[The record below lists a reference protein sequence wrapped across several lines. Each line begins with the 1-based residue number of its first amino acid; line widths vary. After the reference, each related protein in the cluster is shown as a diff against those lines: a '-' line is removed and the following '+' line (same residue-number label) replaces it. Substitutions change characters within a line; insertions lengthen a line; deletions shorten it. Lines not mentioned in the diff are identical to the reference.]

1 MKFDR
6 MFRGLVFVGIASL
19 FAAAMAA
26 AQASATPS
34 PATAFARQ
42 AGAVAGAA
50 IFCQIEEDKQ
60 EIFLDRAHAQITLA
74 AHDEVDLVVAR
85 IAFSHQKNYASAI
98 EPDVGCEEFSR
109 QFSSRI
115 SGFDLDP

>member
-6 MFRGLVFVGIASL
+6 LFSGIFFVGIAGL

-26 AQASATPS
+26 AQAAATPS

-50 IFCQIEEDKQ
+50 IFCQIDRQKQ
-60 EIFLDRAHAQITLA
+60 EIYLDRAQAKIALSA
-74 AHDEVDLVVAR
+74 RDEVDLVVAR
-85 IAFSHQKNYASAI
+85 ISFSNEKNYASAI
-98 EPDVGCEEFSR
+98 EPDSGCEEFMR
-109 QFSSRI
+109 QFSARI
-115 SGFDLDP
+115 SGFYLDQ

>member
-6 MFRGLVFVGIASL
+6 LFPGIVFIGIASL

-26 AQASATPS
+26 AQESATPS
-34 PATAFARQ
+34 PATDFARQ

-50 IFCQIEEDKQ
+50 IFCQIDQQKQ
-60 EIFLDRAHAQITLA
+60 EAYVDRAQARIALS

-85 IAFSHQKNYASAI
+85 IAFSNQKNHASAS
-98 EPDVGCEEFSR
+98 EPDGGCKEFSR
-109 QFSSRI
+109 QFSGRI
-115 SGFDLDP
+115 LSFDLEQ

>member
-6 MFRGLVFVGIASL
+6 LFPGIVFLGVASL

-50 IFCQIEEDKQ
+50 IFCQIDQQEQ
-60 EIFLDRAHAQITLA
+60 EIYLDRAQARIALSSR
-74 AHDEVDLVVAR
+74 DEVDLVVAR
-85 IAFSHQKNYASAI
+85 IAFSNEKNYASAS
-98 EPDVGCEEFSR
+98 EPDIGCKEFSR
-109 QFSSRI
+109 QFASRTRRR
-115 SGFDLDP
+115 

>member
-6 MFRGLVFVGIASL
+6 LFPGIVLVGLAGL

-34 PATAFARQ
+34 PATALARQ

-50 IFCQIEEDKQ
+50 IFCLIDEDKQ
-60 EIFLDRAHAQITLA
+60 EIYVDRVQAEIALS
-74 AHDEVDLVVAR
+74 AHDDVDLVVAR
-85 IAFSHQKNYASAI
+85 ITFSNEKNHASAI
-98 EPDVGCEEFSR
+98 EPDSGCKEFKR
-109 QFSSRI
+109 QFSARI
-115 SGFDLDP
+115 SGFPESH